1 MSENNENI
9 NKLYSF
15 LETEQLT
22 PHERKVIEKA
32 LSRISMPRDA
42 NKEFK
47 TRSSFGER
55 ASDAIAA
62 FGGSWTFILIFL
74 AVLVGWTFLNTKI
87 LGPRKDAFDPYP
99 YLFLNLLLSMIAAL
113 QAPIIM
119 MSQNRQSAK
128 DRLEAEI
135 DHSVN
140 VHAEPPIDMFDFEHP
155 AFVKPPVLPVA
166 VENPKFLNQCED
178 TERTHFSNEAATGK

>member
-9 NKLYSF
+9 NKLYSC
-15 LETEQLT
+15 LKGEQLT

-32 LSRISMPRDA
+32 LARISMPRDV
-42 NKEFK
+42 NTEF
-47 TRSSFGER
+47 TARRSFGER
-55 ASDAIAA
+55 ASDSIAA
-62 FGGSWTFILIFL
+62 FGGSWTFILIFM
-74 AVLVGWTFLNTKI
+74 AVLVCWTFLNTEI

-99 YLFLNLLLSMIAAL
+99 YIFLNLLLSMIAAL

-140 VHAEPPIDMFDFEHP
+140 VHAELAVRQLSDRLDVIEQSLRNIEQQSAPTGCPGVNTGFE
-155 AFVKPPVLPVA
+155 
-166 VENPKFLNQCED
+166 
-178 TERTHFSNEAATGK
+178 

>member
-9 NKLYSF
+9 NKLYSC
-15 LETEQLT
+15 LEREQLT

-42 NKEFK
+42 NKEFA
-47 TRSSFGER
+47 TRSRFGER

-62 FGGSWTFILIFL
+62 FGGSWTFILMFM
-74 AVLVGWTFLNTKI
+74 AVLVCWTFLNTEI

-99 YLFLNLLLSMIAAL
+99 YIFLNLILSMIAAL

-119 MSQNRQSAK
+119 MSQNRQNAK
-128 DRLEAEI
+128 DRLHAEI

-140 VHAEPPIDMFDFEHP
+140 VHAELAIRNLHERLEVIEQSLNNIEQQSAPTNYPG
-155 AFVKPPVLPVA
+155 
-166 VENPKFLNQCED
+166 VEP
-178 TERTHFSNEAATGK
+178 TSNKTNS

>member
-1 MSENNENI
+1 
-9 NKLYSF
+9 
-15 LETEQLT
+15 LESEQLT
-22 PHERKVIEKA
+22 AHERKVIEKA

-42 NKEFK
+42 NKEFVA
-47 TRSSFGER
+47 RSSFGER

-62 FGGSWTFILIFL
+62 FGGSWTFILIFM
-74 AVLVGWTFLNTKI
+74 AVLVCWTFLNTEI

-99 YLFLNLLLSMIAAL
+99 YIFLNLLLSMIAAL

-135 DHSVN
+135 DHNVN
-140 VHAEPPIDMFDFEHP
+140 VHAELAVRHLSDRLAVIEHSLHNIEQQSTATDCP
-155 AFVKPPVLPVA
+155 S
-166 VENPKFLNQCED
+166 VEPE
-178 TERTHFSNEAATGK
+178 SNKTTS